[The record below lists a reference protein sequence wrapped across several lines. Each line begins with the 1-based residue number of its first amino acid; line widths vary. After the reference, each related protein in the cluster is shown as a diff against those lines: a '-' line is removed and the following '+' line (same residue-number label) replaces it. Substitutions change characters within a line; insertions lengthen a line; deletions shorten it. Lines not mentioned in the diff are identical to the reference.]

1 MFSRA
6 LRTSRA
12 APLRSNA
19 FSKAA
24 LVKRTVTTDAA
35 SAHADKDSVPEV
47 RFLDSPSLEQ
57 LNDSYGWGK
66 LWDRL
71 LMRLLLQEDT
81 KTFQVHLSDESF
93 ETYELDPPPYTLDT
107 TKAEL
112 KQMYYDMVATR
123 YALEPFSSLPMG
135 H

>member
-35 SAHADKDSVPEV
+35 SAHADKDAVPEV
-47 RFLDSPSLEQ
+47 RFV
-57 LNDSYGWGK
+57 K
-66 LWDRL
+66 LRRTHCRFFNNAPD
-71 LMRLLLQEDT
+71 
-81 KTFQVHLSDESF
+81 FA
-93 ETYELDPPPYTLDT
+93 YTLLGRCQ
-107 TKAEL
+107 AI
-112 KQMYYDMVATR
+112 
-123 YALEPFSSLPMG
+123 PGSLVR
-135 H
+135 